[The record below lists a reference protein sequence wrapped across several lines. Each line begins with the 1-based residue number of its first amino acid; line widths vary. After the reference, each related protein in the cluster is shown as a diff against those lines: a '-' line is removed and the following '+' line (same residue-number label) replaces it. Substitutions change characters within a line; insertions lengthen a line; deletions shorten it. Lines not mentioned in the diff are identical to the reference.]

1 MDLFVCFDVFR
12 VPEEDPDDT
21 VAACSL
27 LQLSRNTSHTK
38 YMCTVDMTELLADF
52 KVRVDVTETANR
64 QHMISKGFYMAE
76 NSKYKNDGFDKYC
89 LSLCVSARIVWA
101 RSECG
106 SQWCGAVFGV
116 HSSEQGAVLLFLPL
130 ETTETCLTPSFRAG
144 LAPAFSWGNS
154 LSPWSSRW

>member
-1 MDLFVCFDVFR
+1 MDLFVCFDGFR
-12 VPEEDPDDT
+12 VPEEDPEDT

-27 LQLSRNTSHTK
+27 LQLSRNTSHTQ

-76 NSKYKNDGFDKYC
+76 NSKYKNGGFDKYC

-101 RSECG
+101 RSERG
-106 SQWCGAVFGV
+106 SQWWGAVFGV
-116 HSSEQGAVLLFLPL
+116 HSSKQGAVLLFLLL
-130 ETTETCLTPSFRAG
+130 ETKARPQACFCRAG
-144 LAPAFSWGNS
+144 LAPAFSWGSS
-154 LSPWSSRW
+154 LSP